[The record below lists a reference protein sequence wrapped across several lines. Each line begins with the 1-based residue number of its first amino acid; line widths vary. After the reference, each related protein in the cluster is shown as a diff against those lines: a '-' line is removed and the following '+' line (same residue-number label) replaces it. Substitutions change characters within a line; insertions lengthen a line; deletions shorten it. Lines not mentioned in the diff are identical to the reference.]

1 MYVMYAMRI
10 YNDSSQPYKKQGE
23 LMGCITSRRV
33 LRQAAISARQLE
45 SGLPSG
51 LAPGRNGI
59 HLGLIQ
65 EINRNPAGRWTGST
79 FHQPG
84 DPDPFSIWDPAGSE
98 LVV

>member
-1 MYVMYAMRI
+1 
-10 YNDSSQPYKKQGE
+10 
-23 LMGCITSRRV
+23 MGCITGRRV

-45 SGLPSG
+45 SGFPSG

-59 HLGLIQ
+59 QLGLIQ
-65 EINRNPAGRWTGST
+65 EISWGPAGRETGPS

-84 DPDPFSIWDPAGSE
+84 DPDPFTTRHTADAE